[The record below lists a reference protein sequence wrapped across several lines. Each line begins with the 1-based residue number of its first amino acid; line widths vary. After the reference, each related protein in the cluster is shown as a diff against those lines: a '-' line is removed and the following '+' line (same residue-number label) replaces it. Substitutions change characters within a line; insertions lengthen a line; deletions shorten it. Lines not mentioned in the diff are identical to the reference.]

1 MFLIYLKPYTRTFKD
16 QRMII
21 DSTYRENA
29 ELSEFQYLSMVKNR
43 GSLHWGLGADWGLS
57 LLPIFGEISN
67 GPSSHWHELLEKHS
81 LLLTWKSKEK
91 M

>member
-29 ELSEFQYLSMVKNR
+29 ELSEFQYLSVVKNR
-43 GSLHWGLGADWGLS
+43 GSLNWGLGAD
-57 LLPIFGEISN
+57 
-67 GPSSHWHELLEKHS
+67 
-81 LLLTWKSKEK
+81 
-91 M
+91 